1 MEDTWILGFFAITT
15 AEGTTTTTD
24 SDRHSQQREA
34 VYRSWAKTE
43 DWSAR
48 TAKARAA
55 RDAKRLAAA
64 GGDPKRAEA
73 ARKAELIAVGRKSA
87 ALRKAAAQARR
98 EASEE

>member
-1 MEDTWILGFFAITT
+1 LGFFAITT
-15 AEGTTTTTD
+15 AEGTTTMTD

-55 RDAKRLAAA
+55 RDAKPAA
-64 GGDPKRAEA
+64 GGDPKPP
-73 ARKAELIAVGRKSA
+73 ARLS
-87 ALRKAAAQARR
+87 
-98 EASEE
+98 